1 MANFNERLNGLDLSQ
16 ITHRLKIATGMAEA
30 DCLQAEVLYRQFL
43 VLKSKYPD
51 TPITPPQLADEVW
64 HEHIT
69 DTLAYHNDCENLFG
83 AFLHHIPDEDNQE
96 TWQKAVH
103 LYQLEFGLDVS
114 GLQAAGCRV

>member
-16 ITHRLKIATGMAEA
+16 ITHRLKIATGMTEA

-96 TWQKAVH
+96 TWQKAVY

>member
-16 ITHRLKIATGMAEA
+16 ITHRLKIATGMTEA

-83 AFLHHIPDEDNQE
+83 AFLHHIPDEDNQK
-96 TWQKAVH
+96 TWQKAVY
-103 LYQLEFGLDVS
+103 LYQLEFGVDVS
-114 GLQAAGCRV
+114 GLQAAACR

>member
-1 MANFNERLNGLDLSQ
+1 MANFNERLKSLDLSR
-16 ITHRLKIATGMAEA
+16 ITHRLKTATGMTGA

-51 TPITPPQLADEVW
+51 MPITPPQLADEVW

-96 TWQKAVH
+96 TWQKAVY
-103 LYQLEFGLDVS
+103 LYQLEFGVDIS
-114 GLQAAGCRV
+114 GLQAGVCR

>member
-1 MANFNERLNGLDLSQ
+1 M
-16 ITHRLKIATGMAEA
+16 
-30 DCLQAEVLYRQFL
+30 
-43 VLKSKYPD
+43 LKSKYPD

>member
-1 MANFNERLNGLDLSQ
+1 MANFNERLKGLDLNR
-16 ITHRLKIATGMAEA
+16 ITHRLKTATGMTEA

-43 VLKSKYPD
+43 VLKSKYPN

-103 LYQLEFGLDVS
+103 LYQLEFGVDVS
-114 GLQAAGCRV
+114 GLQAAACR